1 MDIFG
6 PGYGPVASCY
16 EHGNELVGFMKGRE
30 FVDWLR
36 DH

>member
-1 MDIFG
+1 VDIFG

-16 EHGNELVGFMKGRE
+16 ELVGFMKGRE